1 MTDTEAPAGLTTS
14 NSRLNV
20 AINEVPQ
27 IASAIIATCGTYV
40 ATRQEIAARYAEYEI
55 EITGQAKIR
64 DVDPDVRRNAI
75 LCLFARSHPGGC
87 CPTGVCECALHRP

>member
-55 EITGQAKIR
+55 EITWAASTI
-64 DVDPDVRRNAI
+64 V
-75 LCLFARSHPGGC
+75 SGGRQLS
-87 CPTGVCECALHRP
+87 CPVAAW